1 MARKEY
7 SSKHLYFESENNV
20 KYRESNY
27 QFIKKHYSGKPSS
40 AKVLD
45 IGCGDGRLAY
55 LLYDLFEEWHGLD
68 SSSVQIKQA
77 KLARGNYR
85 MRIRKG
91 KDIPGISRDAP
102 VRRIFFKEGSAENVP
117 HTDGKFDIIVYSAT
131 WHFIKNPEKAVEEVL
146 RVLRNGGLL
155 VIIEPAQESE
165 GWIDSRLNSSDPEN
179 FKKEVWREKLQA
191 LKNAERFLDGITS
204 LKRMEKLKEKGATLW
219 AFIKPK

>member
-1 MARKEY
+1 MKRNEY
-7 SSKHLYFESENNV
+7 SSKHINYESENNA

-68 SSSVQIKQA
+68 SSAVQIKQA
-77 KLARGNYR
+77 KLARLNYR

-91 KDIPGISRDAP
+91 KDIPGISREAP
-102 VRRIFFKEGSAENVP
+102 VRRIFFKEGTAEKVP
-117 HTDGKFDIIVYSAT
+117 HADGKFDIIVYFVT

-155 VIIEPAQESE
+155 VIIEPSQESE
-165 GWIDSRLNSSDPEN
+165 GWINPRFNISDQENFDSRFWNQ
-179 FKKEVWREKLQA
+179 KLQT

-204 LKRMEKLKEKGATLW
+204 LKRMEKLKKKGATLW
-219 AFIKPK
+219 AFIKPE